1 MYNFIKN
8 FPTVFWN
15 CYFILQLC
23 QESMIVLNSLYY
35 GQYLILSIFLILVIL
50 VGVECYLWYLIVAL
64 KFISPNTNNVE
75 HLFFCILV
83 ICISYFVKYISLSFI
98 HFSWVVWLFLLIC
111 KSSLYLNILEYAF
124 HKCVF
129 RICGLPFH
137 FLNGVFDV
145 QKFSILIFKC
155 SFFFII
161 CAFSVL
167 RNLYLPQF
175 CEDILMFLETF
186 LKFNFLLKSM
196 ILSNWFLIILWSG
209 VNRVFP

>member
-15 CYFILQLC
+15 CYSILQLC

-35 GQYLILSIFLILVIL
+35 GQHLMLSIFLILVIL

-83 ICISYFVKYISLSFI
+83 ICISYFVKCISLSFI

-111 KSSLYLNILEYAF
+111 KSSLYLIILEYAF

-137 FLNGVFDV
+137 FLNGVFWRSEVFYFDL
-145 QKFSILIFKC
+145 QM
-155 SFFFII
+155 FFFLYNLCLLCPKKFIPTT
-161 CAFSVL
+161 VL
-167 RNLYLPQF
+167 WKYSHVF
-175 CEDILMFLETF
+175 I
-186 LKFNFLLKSM
+186 NFFK
-196 ILSNWFLIILWSG
+196 I
-209 VNRVFP
+209 